1 MIDINNISPICSGD
15 LLMRKLLILLSAI
28 LLSFSVFAD
37 ASLDAA
43 KNGYLA
49 SGKKVLEQINA
60 KKVDMKTAEPLLE
73 DLIKNAKVVIK
84 IYSTK
89 FPESKKLLEY
99 LVANTDKMKGYSFEV
114 LQKDWHDAA
123 ALTKDKVDLDLKKE
137 ENEKYLDP
145 CHILIHPIMT
155 LVALKNNKLDD
166 AKEELT
172 EGMEQISGT
181 ATQLS
186 GK

>member
-1 MIDINNISPICSGD
+1 
-15 LLMRKLLILLSAI
+15 MRKLVILTTLLMLS
-28 LLSFSVFAD
+28 LSVFAD
-37 ASLDAA
+37 ANLETA
-43 KNGYLA
+43 KNNYLT

-60 KKVDMKTAEPLLE
+60 KKVDMKTAGPLIE
-73 DLIKNAKVVIK
+73 DLIKNAQVVIK

-89 FPESKKLLEY
+89 YPESKKLLDY
-99 LVANTDKMKGYSFEV
+99 LVANTDKMKGSTFEV

-123 ALTKDKVDLDLKKE
+123 ALTADKIGLDLKNE
-137 ENEKYLDP
+137 DNEKYLDP

-155 LVALKNNKLDD
+155 LVAIKNNKLDD

-181 ATQLS
+181 VSQLS